1 MKEEHSQKNNHL
13 DEEIYQ
19 QLKSIAGQLMTQE
32 RRGHTLSPTDLVHE
46 AYLKISDSE
55 IAKED
60 DQAYLFILARQ
71 MRRLLV
77 DYGRRKSTAKHGGN
91 LNQVIFT
98 EGLTVADNQ
107 FFDFALISAAIDELE
122 TVSERSAK
130 IIELY
135 YFTGISREKTA
146 DTLNISLSTLAREVH
161 FAKAYIGDFLEQ
173 SALS

>member
-1 MKEEHSQKNNHL
+1 MKVQHTKKGKQL
-13 DEEIYQ
+13 DEEIYN
-19 QLKSIAGQLMTQE
+19 QLKVIANQLMIQE

-60 DQAYLFILARQ
+60 DQTYLFILARQ

-77 DYGRRKSTAKHGGN
+77 DYGRRKSTVKHGGN

-98 EGLTVADNQ
+98 EGLTVANNQ
-107 FFDFALISAAIDELE
+107 ILDFALISAAIDELE

-146 DTLNISLSTLAREVH
+146 DTLNISLSTLAREIH

-173 SALS
+173 STLS